1 MAQRYFYGWNIVGA
15 AIVIGFMTTG
25 LGGYANG
32 IILPHLAD
40 DLADGSRGKVSLA
53 FSMGTILVA
62 VFSPFVGRHAD
73 KNSPRNVMLL
83 GACLLSLA
91 YLVLASAQTM
101 WQLILA
107 KSVLYGAAISMVG
120 PMVRNMTVAHWFTRL
135 RGRALGFSVMGASV
149 AGVLLPLILSSL
161 VTNLGWRTTVYG
173 FAGGVALILLPLI
186 WRVVKDKPAE
196 LGLLPDGAA
205 PDAATGDD
213 AQAASQAKDSE
224 IWGWK
229 ELLRAKPLWATGLTF
244 GPMICVYLVIM
255 VHLFGHAQ
263 ESGLSDSEAAL
274 TLSVLAFASILFK
287 PVIGFMADAIGARI
301 TLVGCPVRASDCDD
315 FICIS
320 GFYGELRHNGRY
332 LWVWLRRAFFDANV
346 CTRPGLWHEV
356 FGFGEWLAKL
366 DRVAVRSASLSNRGF
381 CLRCDWKLRRS
392 ILGLRG
398 LFDDRLFRPV
408 HAAQKNNRGITRR
421 SA

>member
-40 DLADGSRGKVSLA
+40 ELADGSRGKVSLA

-83 GACLLSLA
+83 GACLLSLV

-213 AQAASQAKDSE
+213 SLAAGHAKDTE
-224 IWGWK
+224 IWSWK
-229 ELLRAKPLWATGLTF
+229 ELLRAKPLWATGFTF

-287 PVIGFMADAIGARI
+287 PVIGFMADTIGARI
-301 TLVGCPVRASDCDD
+301 TLWAALFAQATAMILFASADSMAS
-315 FICIS
+315 FAITAVI
-320 GFYGELRHNGRY
+320 
-332 LWVWLRRAFFDANV
+332 
-346 CTRPGLWHEV
+346 
-356 FGFGEWLAKL
+356 FGFGYAALSSMRTFALAQAFGMKSL
-366 DRVAVRSASLSNRGF
+366 GSANGLLSWIELPFAALASPIAGF
-381 CLRCDWKLRRS
+381 VFDSTGSYDGAFLVFAGFLMIGCLGPFMLPK
-392 ILGLRG
+392 
-398 LFDDRLFRPV
+398 
-408 HAAQKNNRGITRR
+408 KITVG
-421 SA
+421 

>member
-205 PDAATGDD
+205 PDAATGDG
-213 AQAASQAKDSE
+213 ALAASQAKDSE

-301 TLVGCPVRASDCDD
+301 TLWAALFAQATAMILFASADSMAS
-315 FICIS
+315 FAITAVIF
-320 GFYGELRHNGRY
+320 GFGYAALSSMRTFA
-332 LWVWLRRAFFDANV
+332 LAA
-346 CTRPGLWHEV
+346 GLWHEV

-366 DRVAVRSASLSNRGF
+366 DRVAVRSPSLSNRGF

-392 ILGLRG
+392 VPGFRG

-408 HAAQKNNRGITRR
+408 HAAKKIT
-421 SA
+421 AG